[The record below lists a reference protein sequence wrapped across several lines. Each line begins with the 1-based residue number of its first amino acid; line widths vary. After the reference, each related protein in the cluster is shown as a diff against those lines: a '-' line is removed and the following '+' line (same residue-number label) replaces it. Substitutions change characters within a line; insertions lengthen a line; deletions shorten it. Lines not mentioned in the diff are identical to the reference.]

1 MARKLR
7 AKKGRENQAKRNTIA
22 DPVFG
27 RIKDGRVLRRY
38 LMRSP
43 ARRMASTMGR

>member
-7 AKKGRENQAKRNTIA
+7 AKKGRENQAKRKTI
-22 DPVFG
+22 PESVFG
-27 RIKDGRVLRRY
+27 QIKDSRGLRRH
-38 LMRSP
+38 LLRSP